1 MVDLP
6 RLCSLML
13 LIVPG
18 TFLAGSSPPHA
29 FVDQFQEVFRIL
41 SNVSPPSQHS
51 IVWLPYVC
59 GSQDS
64 CCCCWFPG
72 SAVGRHISLAFVDG
86 LGLVVQPSAR
96 PPWAGSVLFVLGS
109 GVTSAPISL
118 GVLCCLSPLRS
129 VQFLS
134 GLLWL
139 GICPMLSLMESGWP
153 EKKLCLEGT
162 PRTQGRPLLKYP
174 AQLSRCRSSS

>member
-1 MVDLP
+1 MSFRQCSPPAQHPKDIWAPLPCLIPMVDLP

-18 TFLAGSSPPHA
+18 TFLAGNSPPHA

-59 GSQDS
+59 SSQDS

-134 GLLWL
+134 GLLRL
-139 GICPMLSLMESGWP
+139 GICPRFPSWRVGGL
-153 EKKLCLEGT
+153 
-162 PRTQGRPLLKYP
+162 R
-174 AQLSRCRSSS
+174 RSYA